1 MQHYS
6 GFGLIKHSLSHHEN
20 WQRAWRN
27 PTPKKKYDV
36 IVIGGGGHGL
46 ATAYYLAKEFGV
58 TNVAVV
64 EKGYLGGGNTCL
76 LYTSPSPRDKR
87 QSRMPSSA

>member
-27 PTPKKKYDV
+27 PTPKKQYDV

-46 ATAYYLAKEFGV
+46 ATAYYL
-58 TNVAVV
+58 
-64 EKGYLGGGNTCL
+64 CL
-76 LYTSPSPRDKR
+76 LYTSPSPRDLH
-87 QSRMPSSA
+87 